1 MHGLERRAT
10 KRYVID
16 GLLVEIGGV
25 VHETIDVSTRAVAVV
40 RRAGIDYAQVRPP
53 FRFKCAGVAELNRPV
68 DKMNRLYER
77 AVTVVLEY
85 VILEYEI
92 DPREWERILSRHD
105 VRADVVPFEDMFG

>member
-25 VHETIDVSTRAVAVV
+25 VHETVDVSTRAVAVV
-40 RRAGIDYAQVRPP
+40 RRAGVDYARVKAP
-53 FRFKCAGVAELNRPV
+53 FRFKCAAVRELNRPV

-77 AVTVVLEY
+77 AATVVLEY

-92 DPREWERILSRHD
+92 DRAQWESILSRHD
-105 VRADVVPFEDMFG
+105 VRADVVPFEDVFG